1 MNNILTLKGHF
12 EQRPN
17 PSSFGPL
24 NLPKNKCVT
33 STHLRTMSAQ
43 LQDILKFWTQHREIA
58 GALVSV
64 HYKHVVAKSNRIRI
78 LLSDNGKAPRRQF
91 VVQNS
96 FGNLIEMENS
106 FRSTYLHIM
115 SL

>member
-24 NLPKNKCVT
+24 NLPKNKYVT

-64 HYKHVVAKSNRIRI
+64 HYKHVVAKDRKS
-78 LLSDNGKAPRRQF
+78 
-91 VVQNS
+91 VV
-96 FGNLIEMENS
+96 
-106 FRSTYLHIM
+106 
-115 SL
+115 

>member
-64 HYKHVVAKSNRIRI
+64 HYKHVVAKSNRILTMVK
-78 LLSDNGKAPRRQF
+78 LLRRQF

>member
-64 HYKHVVAKSNRIRI
+64 HYKHVAAKSNRIRI
-78 LLSDNGKAPRRQF
+78 LLSDNGNGGSGILHCAF
-91 VVQNS
+91 S
-96 FGNLIEMENS
+96 
-106 FRSTYLHIM
+106 RSAGRYTLFKQP
-115 SL
+115 